1 MSFRT
6 GIYKTYEGVFL
17 SRSDDEEPE
26 PEKGRSRSIG
36 ESSSRGEERAREQ
49 FKWFIVIDILA
60 AGDILKYEPILDLP
74 LTLFMN
80 TLSYKKTF
88 NKL

>member
-6 GIYKTYEGVFL
+6 GIYQTYEGVFI
-17 SRSDDEEPE
+17 SRDNDEEPE
-26 PEKGRSRSIG
+26 PEKVRPRSIG
-36 ESSSRGEERAREQ
+36 ESGARREEKAQEQ